1 MDELLE
7 LLQDAKPDIDF
18 LSETALIDDGLL
30 DSFDVLF
37 TFIDSMPFFV
47 CTIKTFSPS
56 LACDSATRF
65 IVGKII
71 ISSVLVFTSSFDIAA
86 DCT

>member
-30 DSFDVLF
+30 DSFDVANLVDGIGEVF
-37 TFIDSMPFFV
+37 GVEIPPEEVVPEHFN
-47 CTIKTFSPS
+47 
-56 LACDSATRF
+56 SAQAMWEM
-65 IVGKII
+65 IQD
-71 ISSVLVFTSSFDIAA
+71 LQEE
-86 DCT
+86 

>member
-30 DSFDVLF
+30 DSFDVVNL
-37 TFIDSMPFFV
+37 IYE
-47 CTIKTFSPS
+47 
-56 LACDSATRF
+56 
-65 IVGKII
+65 
-71 ISSVLVFTSSFDIAA
+71 ISENFGVEIPPEDVVPEHFNSVQAMWEMIQDLLEE
-86 DCT
+86 